1 MDKQMYKQLIAE
13 YMRRESE
20 LKQQVLELT
29 MENAELKDKLMHYP
43 YAQTDGLEVG
53 NPEDYEDKTI
63 YESPDGGETVYRRKF
78 QDYKNREVIKN
89 PKDISED
96 E

>member
-29 MENAELKDKLMHYP
+29 MENANLKDQVLDNGGDYTQFP
-43 YAQTDGLEVG
+43 ETDGLEVG
-53 NPEDYEDKTI
+53 SPSDYEEDKQLNLFN
-63 YESPDGGETVYRRKF
+63 D
-78 QDYKNREVIKN
+78 
-89 PKDISED
+89 
-96 E
+96 